1 MTLIASISGI
11 RGTIG
16 GPHGQGLTP
25 VDLVQFCTAYA
36 EYIKAQNHG
45 RLLVVGRDARVSG
58 EMVSRLVTGTL
69 MACGLDVLDLG
80 LTTTPTLET
89 KVPRIQA
96 AGGIVLTASH
106 NPGEWNALK
115 LLDHEGC
122 FLGPEDGAALLER
135 VRSAVPVEYAAVD
148 RIGSYS
154 TDQKA
159 LDEHLDEILAL
170 PEVRRDAIARMDW
183 KIIVDGINSSG
194 AFAVPALLRRLGIQ
208 KIEVLNAEPNGRFAH
223 NPEPLREHLDE
234 ICSEVVRQSADLGIV
249 VDPDV
254 DRLAFVCE
262 DGSLFGEEYT
272 LVAVAD
278 YILGIKKGPAVSN
291 LSSSRALRDLCL
303 HHGQDYHASAVGEV
317 NVVRTMRKVEA
328 VIGGEGNGGV
338 IFPDLHYGRDALV
351 GIALFLSHLA
361 LKATSVKA
369 LRDSYP
375 RYEMAKEKVS
385 FDPSQDPEDLL
396 QKLADSFP
404 NAQHNRE
411 DGLKID
417 LDTSWLHVRKSNT
430 EPILRIYTEAPT
442 DQEAKDLALVA
453 RQILGSF

>member
-25 VDLVQFCTAYA
+25 IDLVQFCTAYA

-89 KVPRIQA
+89 KVPRIHA

-135 VRSAVPVEYAAVD
+135 VRSSVPVDYAAVD
-148 RIGSYS
+148 HIGSYS

-223 NPEPLREHLDE
+223 NPEPLHEHLDE

-385 FDPSQDPEDLL
+385 FDPSQDPEALL

>member
-25 VDLVQFCTAYA
+25 IDLVQFCTAYA

-89 KVPRIQA
+89 KVPRIHA

-135 VRSAVPVEYAAVD
+135 VRSSVPVDYAAVD
-148 RIGSYS
+148 HIGSYS

-361 LKATSVKA
+361 LKATSVKT

-385 FDPSQDPEDLL
+385 FDPSQDPEALL
-396 QKLADSFP
+396 QKLAESFP

-417 LDTSWLHVRKSNT
+417 LDKSWLHVRKSNT

-442 DQEAKDLALVA
+442 AQEAKDLALVA

>member
-1 MTLIASISGI
+1 
-11 RGTIG
+11 
-16 GPHGQGLTP
+16 
-25 VDLVQFCTAYA
+25 
-36 EYIKAQNHG
+36 
-45 RLLVVGRDARVSG
+45 
-58 EMVSRLVTGTL
+58 MVSRLVTGTL

-442 DQEAKDLALVA
+442 AQEAKDLALVA

>member
-25 VDLVQFCTAYA
+25 IDLVQFCTAYA

-69 MACGLDVLDLG
+69 MACGLNVLDLG

-89 KVPRIQA
+89 KVPRIHA
-96 AGGIVLTASH
+96 AGGVVLTASH

-135 VRSAVPVEYAAVD
+135 VRSSVPVDYAAVD
-148 RIGSYS
+148 HIGSYS

-361 LKATSVKA
+361 LKATSVKT

-385 FDPSQDPEDLL
+385 FDPSQDPEALL
-396 QKLADSFP
+396 QKLAESFP

-417 LDTSWLHVRKSNT
+417 LDKSWLHVRKSNT

-442 DQEAKDLALVA
+442 AQEAKDLALVA

>member
-16 GPHGQGLTP
+16 GPQGKGLTP

-36 EYIKAQNHG
+36 EYIHQKNHG
-45 RLLVVGRDARVSG
+45 QLVVVGRDARVSG

-122 FLGPEDGAALLER
+122 FLGPEDGAAILDR
-135 VRSAVPVEYAAVD
+135 VRSAAPVEYATID
-148 RIGSYS
+148 RIGQYK
-154 TDQKA
+154 TDQNA
-159 LDEHLDEILAL
+159 LAEHLDEILAL
-170 PEVRRDAIARMDW
+170 PEVRKDAIARMNW
-183 KIIVDGINSSG
+183 KIIVDGINSTG
-194 AFAVPALLRRLGIQ
+194 ALAVPALLRRLGIQ
-208 KIEVLNAEPNGRFAH
+208 NIEVLNAEPNGRFAH

-234 ICSEVVRQSADLGIV
+234 ICSEVVQQSAHLGIV

-262 DGSLFGEEYT
+262 DGTLFGEEYT

-278 YILGIKKGPAVSN
+278 YVMGIKPGPAVSN
-291 LSSSRALRDLCL
+291 LSSSRALKDLCL
-303 HHGQDYHASAVGEV
+303 HHGQNYYASAVGEV
-317 NVVRTMRKVEA
+317 NVVKNMRKVGA

-361 LKATSVKA
+361 LKGVSVKT

-375 RYEMAKEKVS
+375 RYEMAKEKVT
-385 FDPSQDPEDLL
+385 FDPTQKPEALL
-396 QKLADSFP
+396 QKLAEAFP
-404 NAQHNRE
+404 NAQHNWV

-417 LDTSWLHVRKSNT
+417 FEKSWLHVRQSNT

-442 DQEAKDLALVA
+442 AQEAKDLAQSA
-453 RQILGSF
+453 RQHLGSI

>member
-25 VDLVQFCTAYA
+25 IDLVQFCTAYA

-89 KVPRIQA
+89 KVPRIHA

-135 VRSAVPVEYAAVD
+135 VRSSVPVDYAAVD
-148 RIGSYS
+148 HIGSYS

-361 LKATSVKA
+361 LKSTSVKT

-385 FDPSQDPEDLL
+385 FDPSQDPEALL
-396 QKLADSFP
+396 QKLAESFP

-417 LDTSWLHVRKSNT
+417 LDKSWLHVRKSNT

-442 DQEAKDLALVA
+442 AQEAKDLALVA